1 MTSLS
6 NQQKLFCQ
14 EYLKLGMNGTQAYL
28 NVYKSVKKEAT
39 ARTNASRLLTNANI
53 QEYIKELQE
62 KVEEKAI
69 VSIEDIVKELY
80 KIGFS
85 NVKDLYDES
94 GKLKEISTIDTN
106 VASAISSIK
115 VQQRAGA
122 MNLSLKKESKDKDLD
137 VDIQHLD
144 EWVKEIKFCDKL
156 KALELLGKYL
166 GMFKDEAPIINNNI
180 VNPYANLSEEELRKL
195 VGD

>member
-14 EYLKLGMNGTQAYL
+14 KYLELGMNGTQAYL
-28 NVYKSVKKEAT
+28 SVYKTCKKEET
-39 ARTNASRLLTNANI
+39 AMAGASRLLRNVKVK
-53 QEYIKELQE
+53 EYIEELQS

-69 VSIEDIVKELY
+69 VTIEDIVKELTAIAFTDRT
-80 KIGFS
+80 KIS
-85 NVKDLYDES
+85 QNVRNRIMLQDDKD
-94 GKLKEISTIDTN
+94 GT
-106 VASAISSIK
+106 
-115 VQQRAGA
+115 
-122 MNLSLKKESKDKDLD
+122 KKEYFEDNVIFTQTSE
-137 VDIQHLD
+137 LD
-144 EWVKEIKFCDKL
+144 EDTKKVISGYKKGKFGLSVETYDKL

-195 VGD
+195 AGD

>member
-28 NVYKSVKKEAT
+28 NIYKSCKKEST
-39 ARTNASRLLTNANI
+39 AMTNASRLLRNAKV
-53 QEYIKELQE
+53 QDYIKELQS

-69 VSIEDIVKELY
+69 VTIEDIVKELTAIAFTDRT
-80 KIGFS
+80 KIS
-85 NVKDLYDES
+85 QNIRNRIMLQDDKD
-94 GKLKEISTIDTN
+94 GT
-106 VASAISSIK
+106 
-115 VQQRAGA
+115 
-122 MNLSLKKESKDKDLD
+122 KKEYFENNVVFTETSE
-137 VDIQHLD
+137 LD
-144 EWVKEIKFCDKL
+144 ETTKKVIAGYKKTQSGFAVETYDKL

-166 GMFKDEAPIINNNI
+166 GMFKDEAPTINNNI

>member
-28 NVYKSVKKEAT
+28 NIYKSCKKEST
-39 ARTNASRLLTNANI
+39 AMTNASRLLRKAKV
-53 QEYIKELQE
+53 QGYIKELQE

-69 VSIEDIVKELY
+69 VSIEDIVKELTAIAFTDRT
-80 KIGFS
+80 KIS
-85 NVKDLYDES
+85 QNVRNRIMLQDDKD
-94 GKLKEISTIDTN
+94 GT
-106 VASAISSIK
+106 
-115 VQQRAGA
+115 
-122 MNLSLKKESKDKDLD
+122 KKEYFEDNVIFTQTSE
-137 VDIQHLD
+137 LD
-144 EWVKEIKFCDKL
+144 ETTRKVIAGYKRTQSGFAVETYDKM

-166 GMFKDEAPIINNNI
+166 GMFKDEAPTINNNI

>member
-69 VSIEDIVKELY
+69 VTIEDIVKELTAIAFTDRT
-80 KIGFS
+80 KIS
-85 NVKDLYDES
+85 QNVRN
-94 GKLKEISTIDTN
+94 KLVEVNENGNKREY
-106 VASAISSIK
+106 
-115 VQQRAGA
+115 
-122 MNLSLKKESKDKDLD
+122 LED
-137 VDIQHLD
+137 VVIFTQTSELD
-144 EWVKEIKFCDKL
+144 ETTRKVIAGYKKTQSGFAVETYDKM

-166 GMFKDEAPIINNNI
+166 GMFKDEAPNITNNI
-180 VNPYANLSEEELRKL
+180 INPYANLSEEELRKL
-195 VGD
+195 AGD